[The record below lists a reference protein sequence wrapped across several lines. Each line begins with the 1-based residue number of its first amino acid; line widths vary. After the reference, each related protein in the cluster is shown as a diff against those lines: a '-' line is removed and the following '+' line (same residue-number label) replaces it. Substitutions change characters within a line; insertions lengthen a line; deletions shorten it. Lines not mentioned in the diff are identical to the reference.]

1 MRFYLGCDHA
11 GFDIK
16 NDVIAFL
23 NNLGCEVVD
32 LGAKSKDSV
41 DYPDFAHAVSV
52 SVLEDK
58 GSFGVLICGTGIGI
72 SISANKHAGIIIDLE
87 YDNDPEATQKPALC
101 QLSIG
106 KNHPMLLFQMSDTER
121 CTVFDN
127 FLADPRYTFAGFSI
141 DLHHTV

>member
-72 SISANKHAGIIIDLE
+72 SISANKHAGIR
-87 YDNDPEATQKPALC
+87 AALC
-101 QLSIG
+101 HDAYTATMSRVHNDANVVVFGQRVVGLGTIESILEAFVKSKFEG
-106 KNHPMLLFQMSDTER
+106 GRHENRVKKIE
-121 CTVFDN
+121 C
-127 FLADPRYTFAGFSI
+127 Y
-141 DLHHTV
+141 

>member
-72 SISANKHAGIIIDLE
+72 SISANKHAGIR
-87 YDNDPEATQKPALC
+87 AALC
-101 QLSIG
+101 
-106 KNHPMLLFQMSDTER
+106 HDAYTATMSRPTR
-121 CTVFDN
+121 RSLCQ
-127 FLADPRYTFAGFSI
+127 
-141 DLHHTV
+141 